1 MMRRDAPRTRCRCRC
16 SAGVC
21 RRRRSAAH
29 QHRADVPRR
38 CRGLTEDVTAH
49 AVMLRLWSSS
59 VPPARRQQGR
69 VESRHALLRSAY
81 RVMAECRRSA
91 TMSADVDGDGD
102 GVTARAVGT
111 RHYGGWGGCY
121 KHVMKKFGEK
131 FAKSLC
137 KSYLCNELRDRTL
150 N

>member
-1 MMRRDAPRTRCRCRC
+1 MGEAEERVGDE
-16 SAGVC
+16 V
-21 RRRRSAAH
+21 RS
-29 QHRADVPRR
+29 
-38 CRGLTEDVTAH
+38 RGHT
-49 AVMLRLWSSS
+49 
-59 VPPARRQQGR
+59 P
-69 VESRHALLRSAY
+69 ALLREA
-81 RVMAECRRSA
+81 M
-91 TMSADVDGDGD
+91 MGD

-121 KHVMKKFGEK
+121 KLVMKKFGEK

>member
-1 MMRRDAPRTRCRCRC
+1 MGEAEE
-16 SAGVC
+16 GVEEEV
-21 RRRRSAAH
+21 RS
-29 QHRADVPRR
+29 
-38 CRGLTEDVTAH
+38 RGQTLPLLRE
-49 AVMLRLWSSS
+49 AVM
-59 VPPARRQQGR
+59 
-69 VESRHALLRSAY
+69 
-81 RVMAECRRSA
+81 
-91 TMSADVDGDGD
+91 GD

-121 KHVMKKFGEK
+121 KLVMKKFGEK